1 MRWIVGAAVAVLLAT
16 PLLTLPAAADF
27 RGHGGPIRA
36 LAVSADGSQILS
48 GSFDT
53 TAILW
58 SRDTGAAVSV
68 LRSHDESVN
77 TVALLPG
84 GGMVTGGQDGRI
96 VVWNADGE
104 PRELGR
110 HGGPV
115 ASLVLSADSRPV
127 ASASGDGT
135 ARLTP
140 LDGSAYRSLTG
151 HQGNVNAVAF
161 LPDGRAVTAGYDATL
176 RIWPLQ
182 DGPAEVIPV
191 NAPLNALAVM
201 SDGTIVAAGVD
212 GRLRIRTLDGALR
225 EIETA
230 PVPVTALA
238 ISPDEATIA
247 SAAIDGS
254 IWLVDRASGSV
265 RLTLQ
270 GADSPVWSLA
280 FDPDDGSLFAGGG
293 DRVIRQWDAATG
305 ERLNRTD
312 AGETIEDFGD
322 SRGAQVFAACQ
333 ACHTL
338 SEDAGNRAGPTLH
351 GIFGRRI
358 GTAEGYNYSEAL
370 KGMDIVWTPETV
382 SELFDVGP
390 NHYTPGTKMPEQ
402 RITDPADRAA
412 LMEFLEERTR

>member
-1 MRWIVGAAVAVLLAT
+1 MRWIVGAAVAILLAT
-16 PLLTLPAAADF
+16 PFLSLPAAADF

-58 SRDTGAAVSV
+58 NRDTGAAVSV

-96 VVWNADGE
+96 VVWSADGE

-110 HGGPV
+110 HDGPV
-115 ASLVLSADSRPV
+115 ASLVLSADKAIV
-127 ASASGDGT
+127 ATASWDGT

-140 LDGSAYRSLTG
+140 LDGSKYRSLTG
-151 HQGNVNAVAF
+151 HQGNVNAVGF
-161 LPDGRAVTAGYDATL
+161 LPDGRVVTAGYDATL

-191 NAPLNALAVM
+191 NAPLNALAILR
-201 SDGTIVAAGVD
+201 DGTIVAAGVD
-212 GRLRIRTLDGALR
+212 GRLRIRAGDGALS

-254 IWLVDRASGSV
+254 IWLVDRASGTV

-305 ERLNRTD
+305 ERLNRD
-312 AGETIEDFGD
+312 DESETTEEFGD

-358 GTAEGYNYSEAL
+358 ATAPGYNYSEAL
-370 KGMDIVWTPETV
+370 QGMDIVWTPETV